1 MIRRIDHVGVPVA
14 DYAAAVSFYRDVLG
28 FELYSEKALG
38 GPPPRRIAYLRPPAG
53 DAVIEV
59 VEEVDTD
66 GTGPH
71 YCLEVADMDAAVARL
86 TTAGLRVVSP
96 PRPTEPRAPREEG
109 WGRAVLA
116 GPAGELI
123 ELRG

>member
-1 MIRRIDHVGVPVA
+1 MIRRIDHVGVPVT
-14 DYAAAVSFYRDVLG
+14 DYAAAVSFYRNVLG
-28 FELYSEKALG
+28 FELFSEKTLG
-38 GPPPRRIAYLRPPAG
+38 GTPPRHIAYLRPPGG

-59 VEEVDTD
+59 VEEVGAG

-71 YCLEVADMDAAVARL
+71 YCLEVTDVDAEVARL
-86 TTAGLRVVSP
+86 QAAGLRVVAP
-96 PRPTEPRAPREEG
+96 PRPTEPRVAREEG
-109 WGRAVLA
+109 WRRAVLA